1 VQHIEDYIFRT
12 KTCKSREYVGTFK
25 GFNVFCMKRKQGNR
39 CSTGHYYRYKYGNK
53 KECHMIITGKNMG
66 YNFSVGKRKSPREA
80 WKKD

>member
-1 VQHIEDYIFRT
+1 
-12 KTCKSREYVGTFK
+12 
-25 GFNVFCMKRKQGNR
+25 MKRKQGNR

-80 WKKD
+80 WKKDWTISGIVPYIYQIGDVYVSWQHP

>member
-1 VQHIEDYIFRT
+1 
-12 KTCKSREYVGTFK
+12 
-25 GFNVFCMKRKQGNR
+25 MKRKQGNR